1 MESGCATVLEES
13 SFKAHFP
20 GATNVIFNGVWFL
33 IGGSFLSMSYKKN
46 WVSSLKLDS
55 WKTFSFPF
63 GMASWQE
70 RVLILASVVDLFRE
84 WTTTLCRS
92 MSGPCS
98 ITIPFFKPL
107 LLLLLLSLLWSLS
120 ESISWWILTLL
131 LLMAEILHHLGCMKP
146 YK

>member
-13 SFKAHFP
+13 SFKAHVP

-33 IGGSFLSMSYKKN
+33 IGGSFLSMNYKKN
-46 WVSSLKLDS
+46 WVSPLKLDS

-84 WTTTLCRS
+84 
-92 MSGPCS
+92 
-98 ITIPFFKPL
+98 
-107 LLLLLLSLLWSLS
+107 
-120 ESISWWILTLL
+120 
-131 LLMAEILHHLGCMKP
+131 
-146 YK
+146 